1 VGAWGLSVQKEMLII
16 NWEYQ
21 ELQRWLS
28 SLKHIST
35 PLGDDGAILP
45 FRRGSPPSVLEVPL
59 PRQRPKE
66 RAVLCRIVRRQM
78 SLL

>member
-1 VGAWGLSVQKEMLII
+1 MGASGRSVQKEMLII
-16 NWEYQ
+16 
-21 ELQRWLS
+21 LS

-35 PLGDDGAILP
+35 TLGDDGAILP
-45 FRRGSPPSVLEVPL
+45 FRRGNSPSILEVPL